1 MWRKQLV
8 DNTRQ
13 LKLEACRAR
22 QRTRMEIIMLGGAEV
37 VRAVDA
43 PDAIPMAEVVVGAG
57 SDAWARA
64 NAGGGLVANAAV
76 AYIGPS

>member
-1 MWRKQLV
+1 
-8 DNTRQ
+8 
-13 LKLEACRAR
+13 
-22 QRTRMEIIMLGGAEV
+22 MEIIMLGGAEV